1 MTSKILFIL
10 ECGFHFPTI
19 QSNRMYGLKQAAAAA
34 AAAASLSRG
43 GPSTIDG
50 VRGTRILLPRRS
62 THSLMSRTRI
72 RTNISTLVRPR
83 TPVPIRF
90 AAAVAAAV
98 PRGRCRCQC
107 HHRFSSSSLFRS
119 AEQRK
124 RKKAIRRWA
133 VKLKQQE
140 EHHKNI
146 QQSRKKWPFLLT
158 QKFPPAPQ
166 HILPLTPF
174 KTPPP
179 DANWK
184 VWVWLR
190 KNAPILI
197 LNVGSI
203 CSFLSFTRSDI
214 MELRALS
221 VTGSLSAVLYFVSRQ
236 PAVLAPAIWASIFAT
251 TNCYMMYGV

>member
-1 MTSKILFIL
+1 M
-10 ECGFHFPTI
+10 H
-19 QSNRMYGLKQAAAAA
+19 GLKQA

-43 GPSTIDG
+43 GHSTVDG
-50 VRGTRILLPRRS
+50 VRGTRILRPRRS
-62 THSLMSRTRI
+62 MHSLMSSRTRMM
-72 RTNISTLVRPR
+72 TTTLVRPR
-83 TPVPIRF
+83 TLVPIRF
-90 AAAVAAAV
+90 AAVAAAAP
-98 PRGRCRCQC
+98 PRGRCRCPC
-107 HHRFSSSSLFRS
+107 PRFSSSSLVRS

-133 VKLKQQE
+133 VKLKQQD

-166 HILPLTPF
+166 HIMPLTPF

-184 VWVWLR
+184 LWAWLR
-190 KNAPILI
+190 KNTPILI